1 MAIYISTPEILQR
14 YKISKGTLKICGKGF
29 RPFPEPIVRGHGRAT
44 NLYGVKAVAS
54 WESRNGYLEALEI
67 EPLISNLS

>member
-1 MAIYISTPEILQR
+1 MRERGSD
-14 YKISKGTLKICGKGF
+14 
-29 RPFPEPIVRGHGRAT
+29 PFPEPIFRGHGRAT

-54 WESRNGYLEALEI
+54 WEIRNGYLEALEI